1 MKDFNIFQNLISGS
15 GLRERQGQKGRKRER
30 KANFWKTPKY
40 NLGDQILQLWCHDL
54 GSNFYF
60 AKF

>member
-40 NLGDQILQLWCHDL
+40 NLGDQILQL
-54 GSNFYF
+54 
-60 AKF
+60 